1 MPNLGDV
8 VATTLV
14 QELSGVQMANKLY
27 WRIDDLG
34 SNPTTGAA
42 LLDIMQEYHS
52 VIKAALA
59 PAWALVC
66 GIYEN
71 VTTVE
76 AKAIAFTNLVGTS
89 IVDSH
94 PQDQV
99 VRLNRYA
106 LAVPPALESL
116 RVSAFNQSGV
126 AEEFST
132 RGRVNDTAEFLALRN
147 FLRVQ
152 QIFATEWT
160 ITPMSRNIEADG
172 PPKVH
177 QFNPVQQCLLNP
189 TFLKLSSR
197 KTNLCVA

>member
-1 MPNLGDV
+1 M
-8 VATTLV
+8 T
-14 QELSGVQMANKLY
+14 
-27 WRIDDLG
+27 
-34 SNPTTGAA
+34 
-42 LLDIMQEYHS
+42 EYHS

-59 PAWALVC
+59 PAWRLVC

-89 IVDSH
+89 LIDSH

-106 LAVPPALESL
+106 LAVPPAAVTL

-132 RGRVNDTAEFLALRN
+132 KGRVNDTSEFLALRN

-160 ITPMSRNIEADG
+160 ITPMSRNLQSAG
-172 PPKVH
+172 PPEVH
-177 QFNPVQQCLLNP
+177 QFNVVHQCLLNT
-189 TFLKLSSR
+189 TFLKLRSR
-197 KTNLCVA
+197 KTNLCIA